1 MFKYESGQLPDA
13 LNMFFSLNN
22 RSVHNYNTRNK
33 DKLHLTVAK
42 HAYRDRDFR
51 LVGVHGLDYITVNI
65 KINTSFSTFKKALK
79 IVIQSEKLCFNL
91 KL

>member
-13 LNMFFSLNN
+13 LNMFFVKN

-33 DKLHLTVAK
+33 DKLRPTVAK

-51 LVGVHGLDYITVNI
+51 LVGVHVWNYIAANL
-65 KINTSFSTFKKALK
+65 KIDTSFSTFKKALK
-79 IVIQSEKLCFNL
+79 KFIQSENFWFNL
-91 KL
+91 K